1 MSDKD
6 KKVMLKSIKE
16 YTKYLKL
23 PCINGEVENDI
34 KDATVNDI
42 CYEEFLLKLLEKEY
56 DKRIENGKKNRI
68 RLAQFPYKKYLED
81 LVINELPEDA
91 QKKLKMLSTLD
102 FIKDGQNVI
111 LAGNPGTGKTHIAIG
126 LAIKACMEGY
136 KTLFTTVPLF
146 INQLKECRSNKTL
159 RAYQNKFEKYDLV
172 ILDEF
177 GYISS
182 DKEGAEL
189 LFTNL
194 SLRTGRKS
202 TIVTTNLSFDRW
214 GEVFM
219 DPVMTAAMTDRLTY
233 KSYMINMNGNS
244 FRLKETQ
251 KWIESI
257 SN

>member
-1 MSDKD
+1 MY
-6 KKVMLKSIKE
+6 V
-16 YTKYLKL
+16 KY
-23 PCINGEVENDI
+23 NHYDFNR
-34 KDATVNDI
+34 
-42 CYEEFLLKLLEKEY
+42 EKG
-56 DKRIENGKKNRI
+56 N
-68 RLAQFPYKKYLED
+68 AYKKS
-81 LVINELPEDA
+81 
-91 QKKLKMLSTLD
+91 STLD

-159 RAYQNKFEKYDLV
+159 RLYQNKFEKYDLV

-214 GEVFM
+214 GAVFI